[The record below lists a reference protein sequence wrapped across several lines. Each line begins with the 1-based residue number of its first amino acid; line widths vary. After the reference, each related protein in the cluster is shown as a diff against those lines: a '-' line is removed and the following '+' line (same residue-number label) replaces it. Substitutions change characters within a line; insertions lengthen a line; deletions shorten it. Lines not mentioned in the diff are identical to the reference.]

1 MTDHAVALT
10 THTTEMRQLREM
22 NAVLARAPS
31 GARPTAGSIG
41 VRLGVTETA
50 VLQRLRPAGPPS
62 YPYVYGVFGR
72 EGQGPEG
79 ERPAL
84 VELHTAHLRAI
95 SDLLHLRGHIWGV

>member
-22 NAVLARAPS
+22 NAVLARTPRRS
-31 GARPTAGSIG
+31 RPTAGS
-41 VRLGVTETA
+41 LGVHVDVPEAA

-62 YPYVYGVFGR
+62 YPYVYGVFVR
-72 EGQGPEG
+72 EGQAPEA

-95 SDLLHLRGHIWGV
+95 SDRLHLRGHIWGV